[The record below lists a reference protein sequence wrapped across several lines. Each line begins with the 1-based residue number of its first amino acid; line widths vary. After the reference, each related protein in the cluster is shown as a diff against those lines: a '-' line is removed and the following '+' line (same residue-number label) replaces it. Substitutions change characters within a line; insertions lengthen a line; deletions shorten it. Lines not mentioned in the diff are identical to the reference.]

1 MKQQN
6 QAQDYKKIK
15 LLGQGTY
22 GKAFLVER
30 KSDGLKCVIKQIEMS
45 HMTEEERKE
54 AQKEANILQ
63 MLNHHNIIKYHEQ
76 YKTKKGRLCIVMD
89 YAEGTQLKIKNTF
102 IVSNTLHICGIL
114 SIKFGFELKRL
125 HILKQQFTILMKVA
139 AATFGYKEIIYQEH
153 KMIREFQFYQKNTLQ
168 AVFKH

>member
-89 YAEGTQLKIKNTF
+89 YAEEKLVKNNRIKTNFSHIFTHFNLKRTSFKIKNVL
-102 IVSNTLHICGIL
+102 IASNTLHICGNFSIEFSLIL
-114 SIKFGFELKRL
+114 KKL
-125 HILKQQFTILMKVA
+125 HILQQQFPTLIKVA
-139 AATFGYKEIIYQEH
+139 SLPFAYSLI
-153 KMIREFQFYQKNTLQ
+153 
-168 AVFKH
+168 